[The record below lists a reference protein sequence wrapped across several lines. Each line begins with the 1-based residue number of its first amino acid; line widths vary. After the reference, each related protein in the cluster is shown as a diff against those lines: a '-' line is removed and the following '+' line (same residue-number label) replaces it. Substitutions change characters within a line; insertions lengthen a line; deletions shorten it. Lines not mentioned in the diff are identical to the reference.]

1 MLFLDLTDRR
11 QLWSFKGQGMPP
23 DEKEKAFLRKIF
35 PSNINWIS
43 DSFRE
48 NFNSR
53 LIVDFGV

>member
-1 MLFLDLTDRR
+1 
-11 QLWSFKGQGMPP
+11 MPP

-35 PSNINWIS
+35 LSNINWTS
-43 DSFRE
+43 DSFWE